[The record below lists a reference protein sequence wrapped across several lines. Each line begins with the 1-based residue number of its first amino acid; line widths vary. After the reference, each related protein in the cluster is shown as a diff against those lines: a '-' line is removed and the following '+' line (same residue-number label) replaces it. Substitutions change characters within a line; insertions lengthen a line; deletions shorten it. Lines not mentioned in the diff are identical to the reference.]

1 MANINK
7 ITVNGTSYDVED
19 SVARN
24 ATEDIK
30 VNYAKK
36 SDIPIIPST
45 PEIPTKVSQLEND
58 SDYANK
64 TFVINKIAE
73 AQLNGNDV
81 DLSGYVTKETG
92 NASQIMFSD
101 GSTFQSKLD
110 AGLLKGE
117 KGDTGEAGPAGA
129 DGLPGAKGDKG
140 DKGDQGVQGPKGD
153 TGEPG
158 PAGKDGVDG
167 APGPKG
173 DQGEQG
179 PQGPKGDKGDPG
191 ESNAAGVSLA
201 DIEGYFNAENVEDAL
216 KELVLRII
224 NLENGNIEQPSEF
237 TITNNLINCSSSN
250 NATNITSNNS
260 YSSTITASEGC
271 TMKSLTVT
279 MGGTDITSSAVNG
292 YVINIPNVTGNIV
305 ITAQAALNSDD
316 GYIITYNLSNCTSSN
331 TKESISNGESYYAT
345 ITPNS
350 GYEITGAIITMDG
363 IDITSTA
370 FSSNAIS
377 IASVTGDII
386 ITVTTAV
393 SGGTTEKTY
402 IITHNL
408 VKCTSSNTA
417 SDITEGS
424 SYSTSITANEGY
436 TLGNIIV
443 TMGGIDITSTAVS
456 GNNINISDVTGNIVI
471 AAEATT
477 TSSEGSG
484 GSTDGPFSVTYYL
497 TDCTSTN
504 NQDSVDKGD
513 WYYTNIMA
521 ENEGDTIYVTVTMGG
536 TDITSSVV
544 DSNNAVYIT
553 EVTGDIVI
561 TASPSNT
568 SSGTGSGGGTGS
580 EGSGGSG
587 GNTGGDSESSTYTVT
602 YNLSNCH
609 TDSSQ
614 TSVASSDYY
623 YTNIYPNDN
632 YTISNVRITMGGVD
646 VTSTYYSNNAVYITN
661 VTGDIVITA
670 TAAANS
676 TSGGSSSGG
685 TIGPGTGGGT
695 IGPGTGGGSSGGSS
709 GTSGYTITYNLSNC
723 YTDSTQRT
731 VNAGDF
737 YYTNIF
743 ANDNYTMSNVSV
755 TMGGINVTSSAVN
768 SDNVVYITNVTG
780 NIVINATAVYGSGS
794 STGGS
799 TGGGTIIGPGT
810 GGSTGGG
817 IIVAPD
823 PGGGSTGG
831 GTIGPG
837 TGSGSGSTTTY
848 YSITYNLTYCSSY
861 SSVSS
866 IASGSSYSTT
876 ITPNSNYTMSN
887 ISVTMGGTNITSS
900 VVSGNSIN
908 IYNVTGNVIITAT
921 ATTTVT
927 QIYTNPTVTFDYG
940 KAIVTQD
947 GYTETFDLSYT
958 PNTGYSGYNSSYSVS
973 GNNQTHYLTLSN
985 SGTSKFRIN
994 GKYPTSGG
1002 WMSTTSSNG
1011 GTYGFGKY
1019 PICYYN
1025 NGGWTYSM
1033 TNVNNSVPST
1043 LLNTA
1048 LKYFNAT
1055 FSELNLSANG
1065 GTESTI
1071 ELANYDETWAGVT
1084 TRYSRHFEVKLNRRV
1099 MTRDYG
1105 AYGSS
1110 TTANNKW
1117 TSTTVHELGHTLGL
1131 IDNAS
1136 HLPSIYD
1143 YKRDKTKCLY
1153 LQANDVYALKYFL
1166 KNNFGVNITTG
1177 HEMNYEMNYEIPE
1190 DEIQNNAT
1198 ISAYS
1203 LLDDVDETDA
1213 EFNFDYEYYEDNEL
1227 EEIADVIVKC
1237 KLKYQTTNTIDI
1249 HNSEND
1255 NFYLDYNVYE
1265 INVEEAIKGELKNK
1279 LLKIHISENVEID
1292 ESKTYE
1298 LYLVQYENT
1307 PCSLVNIKQ
1316 GIVEAK

>member
-19 SVARN
+19 SVARS

-36 SDIPIIPST
+36 SDIPIIPSA

-64 TFVINKIAE
+64 TFVTNKIAE

-81 DLSGYVTKETG
+81 DLSGYVTKEIG

-110 AGLLKGE
+110 AGLLKG
-117 KGDTGEAGPAGA
+117 DTGEAGPQGEQGLQGIQGPQGEVGPAGA
-129 DGLPGAKGDKG
+129 DGLPGAKGD
-140 DKGDQGVQGPKGD
+140 
-153 TGEPG
+153 
-158 PAGKDGVDG
+158 
-167 APGPKG
+167 
-173 DQGEQG
+173 
-179 PQGPKGDKGDPG
+179 KGDKGDPG

-224 NLENGNIEQPSEF
+224 SLENGNIEQPSEF
-237 TITNNLINCSSSN
+237 TITNNLTNCSSSN

-271 TMKSLTVT
+271 TMKSLIVT
-279 MGGTDITSSAVNG
+279 MGGTDITNSAVDG

-316 GYIITYNLSNCTSSN
+316 GYIITYNLSNCVSSN
-331 TKESISNGESYYAT
+331 TKESVSNGESYYAT

-363 IDITSTA
+363 VDITSTA
-370 FSSNAIS
+370 FSSNTIS

-393 SGGTTEKTY
+393 SGGVTEKTY
-402 IITHNL
+402 VITHNL

-477 TSSEGSG
+477 TSSGGSG
-484 GSTDGPFSVTYYL
+484 GSTDGPFSVTYHL

-504 NQDSVDKGD
+504 KQTSIDKGK
-513 WYYTNIMA
+513 WYYGNIMA
-521 ENEGDTIYVTVTMGG
+521 DNEGSTIHVTVTMGG
-536 TDITSSVV
+536 VDITSSAV
-544 DSNNAVYIT
+544 DANNAVYIT
-553 EVTGDIVI
+553 NVIGDIVI
-561 TASPSNT
+561 TASPTNT
-568 SSGTGSGGGTGS
+568 GGGTGSGGS
-580 EGSGGSG
+580 SGSG
-587 GNTGGDSESSTYTVT
+587 SSTYTVT

-646 VTSTYYSNNAVYITN
+646 VTSTYYSNNAVYVTN

-670 TAAANS
+670 TATANS
-676 TSGGSSSGG
+676 TGSGGSTGG
-685 TIGPGTGGGT
+685 IVGPGTG
-695 IGPGTGGGSSGGSS
+695 GGSS

-723 YTDSTQRT
+723 YTDSTQKT

-737 YYTNIF
+737 YYTNVY
-743 ANDNYTMSNVSV
+743 ANSNYTISDISV
-755 TMGGINVTSSAVN
+755 TMGGVNVTSSAVN

-794 STGGS
+794 SSGGN

-831 GTIGPG
+831 GTIGPD
-837 TGSGSGSTTTY
+837 TSGGSTTTY
-848 YSITYNLTYCSSY
+848 YSITYKLTYCSSY

-876 ITPNSNYTMSN
+876 ITPNGGYTISN
-887 ISVTMGGTNITSS
+887 ISVTMGSTNITSS
-900 VVSGNSIN
+900 VVSGNSIS
-908 IYNVTGNVIITAT
+908 IYNVTGNVVITAT

-927 QIYTNPTVTFDYG
+927 QTYTNPTVTFDYG
-940 KAIVTQD
+940 KAVVTQD

-1002 WMSTTSSNG
+1002 WMSTTNING
-1011 GTYGFGKY
+1011 GTYDFGKY

-1033 TNVNNSVPST
+1033 TNVNNSVPSD
-1043 LLNTA
+1043 LMNKA

-1071 ELANYDETWAGVT
+1071 ELANYDETWLGLT
-1084 TRYSRHFEVKLNRRV
+1084 TRYSRHFEINLN
-1099 MTRDYG
+1099 TRTLNKDYG
-1105 AYGSS
+1105 TYGSS
-1110 TTANNKW
+1110 TTATNKW
-1117 TSTTVHELGHTLGL
+1117 IHTTVHELGHTLGL
-1131 IDNAS
+1131 KDNAS

-1143 YKRDKTKCLY
+1143 YKGDRNKCLY

-1177 HEMNYEMNYEIPE
+1177 HEMNYEIPE

-1213 EFNFDYEYYEDNEL
+1213 EFNFDYSYYEDDEL
-1227 EEIADVIVKC
+1227 KEIADVIVEC
-1237 KLKYQTTNTIDI
+1237 KLKYQATNTIDI

-1265 INVEEAIKGELKNK
+1265 INVEETIKGELKNK

-1316 GIVEAK
+1316 GIVEAE